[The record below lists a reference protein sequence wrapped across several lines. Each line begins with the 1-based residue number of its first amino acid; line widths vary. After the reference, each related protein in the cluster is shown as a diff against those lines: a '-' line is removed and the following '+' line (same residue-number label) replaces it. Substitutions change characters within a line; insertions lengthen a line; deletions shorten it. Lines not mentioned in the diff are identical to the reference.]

1 MSPGIDR
8 LRIGTRGSALALWQ
22 ARHVAERLGRLEE
35 APAVELIEIET
46 EGDRIVDRA
55 LSTLPGKAFFTK
67 EIERALLDGEVDMA
81 VHSLKDLATEAP
93 DGLEIGAV
101 LERQDPRDALVS
113 RTRGGLDE
121 LPAGARIGTSSLRR
135 RALLGRWRP
144 DLEVA
149 DLRGNVP
156 TRIDKLDA
164 GRYDAIVLATAG
176 LARLGLDHRVSSVLS
191 ADRFLPAVAQG
202 AIAVQVR
209 SSDAETLAWVRR
221 LEHAPT
227 RSAVTAERA
236 LLGRLEGGCQIP
248 VGALGTVEEDRI
260 ELRAI
265 VCSLDG
271 RESVEDRA
279 EGHLQRAAELGRELA
294 EKLLGR
300 GAEEILARIRS
311 SAEEAR

>member
-1 MSPGIDR
+1 M
-8 LRIGTRGSALALWQ
+8 
-22 ARHVAERLGRLEE
+22 
-35 APAVELIEIET
+35 
-46 EGDRIVDRA
+46 
-55 LSTLPGKAFFTK
+55 
-67 EIERALLDGEVDMA
+67 
-81 VHSLKDLATEAP
+81 
-93 DGLEIGAV
+93 
-101 LERQDPRDALVS
+101 
-113 RTRGGLDE
+113 
-121 LPAGARIGTSSLRR
+121 
-135 RALLGRWRP
+135 
-144 DLEVA
+144 
-149 DLRGNVP
+149 
-156 TRIDKLDA
+156 
-164 GRYDAIVLATAG
+164 
-176 LARLGLDHRVSSVLS
+176 
-191 ADRFLPAVAQG
+191 AQG

-311 SAEEAR
+311 SAAEAR